1 MSKKKI
7 SIFDLGNNLHVAGK
21 WNYYIL
27 VPAVILLVA
36 VIAFSIYAAVNHTA
50 SQGMN
55 LGLDF
60 TRGTSLTVSI
70 GEQLTDEQCNQLSG
84 AFVQIIEAKGFSA
97 QNTQMTGSGTDTA
110 IYIKYANPTLDDQLS
125 ELNTQIVNEVVVK
138 SGELGYP
145 ITAEENVSWQSISAG
160 SANKLLR
167 QAIIAILITWV
178 LVLIYV
184 IIRFELW
191 SGIAAVIALMIDVI
205 VMVSMTVI
213 CHVPVNSTF
222 VAALITIVAYSI
234 NNTIV
239 VFDRVREH
247 VRSKGTQI
255 NSRNIGFE
263 VDTAVQETTGRSI
276 ATTITT
282 MITVLL
288 LCILGVDSV
297 REFCLPVIFGLIS
310 GVFTSLFIAP
320 SLYVAMRMAW
330 FKRHETVSGYIGA
343 PSRAT
348 EEEETIGV
356 PATAARPA
364 VKKGKK
370 KPNKKNDN
378 LVYKYKKK
386 KKN

>member
-7 SIFDLGNNLHVAGK
+7 SFFDLGNNLHVAGK

-60 TRGTSLTVSI
+60 TGGTSITITI
-70 GEQLTDEQCNQLSG
+70 GEDLTDAQYDQLSE
-84 AFVQIIEAKGFSA
+84 AFVGIIEAKGFST
-97 QNTQMTGSGTDTA
+97 QNTQKTGSGTDTA
-110 IYIKYANPTLDDQLS
+110 IYIKYSNPTLDDQLS
-125 ELNTQIVNEVVVK
+125 TLNTEIVNEVVAK
-138 SGELGYP
+138 SGELGYS

-205 VMVSMTVI
+205 VMVSMTII

-288 LCILGVDSV
+288 LCIIGVDSV
-297 REFCLPVIFGLIS
+297 REFCLPVIFGLLS

-343 PSRAT
+343 TSSRT
-348 EEEETIGV
+348 EAEVPVETAV
-356 PATAARPA
+356 RPA
-364 VKKGKK
+364 KKGKK
-370 KPNKKNDN
+370 KPKKNEN

-386 KKN
+386 KN